1 MSEKEIIRAIL
12 KQRGWSQQRLAEA
25 VNERC
30 NMGWK
35 QSNITGML
43 TGNTTGIRVDNLY
56 KIFAALGCEI
66 IVRDTMNGD
75 KEERIVMT
83 DNK

>member
-25 VNERC
+25 VNERF

>member
-12 KQRGWSQQRLAEA
+12 KQRGWSQQRLADA
-25 VNERC
+25 VNERF

-35 QSNITGML
+35 QSNINGIL
-43 TGNTTGIRVDNLY
+43 NGNTTGIRVDNLY